1 MKKFGFDG
9 DDNTLTSQE
18 AREAYMEG
26 IHVGFARRICT
37 GESMKRMYSKE
48 FKVKACEL
56 VIKDN
61 IAVAVVAEKFG
72 IHHVMLH
79 RWVSEYRELGDEAFV
94 GKGHQRPA
102 DAELRKLRK
111 ENERLKME
119 NEILKKAAAYFA
131 KDPGNG

>member
-1 MKKFGFDG
+1 M
-9 DDNTLTSQE
+9 NRS
-18 AREAYMEG
+18 
-26 IHVGFARRICT
+26 
-37 GESMKRMYSKE
+37 YSRD

-56 VIKDN
+56 VLKEN

-72 IHHVMLH
+72 ISHIMLH
-79 RWVSEYRELGDEAFV
+79 RWVSEYREYGDEAFV
-94 GKGHQRPA
+94 GKGHQRPG

-131 KDPGNG
+131 RDPGSE